1 MFRCSPFTRG
11 PKFRCNPTDH
21 KYVVITTDHRVQC
34 TTNDLAF
41 PSPHSLRLAGR
52 PPFVVSSPPAAT
64 VADLLRATTINHGGG
79 WGGGTKNK
87 ETILRLAGQTPS
99 LSCLH
104 RPQQS
109 PLSSVQ
115 RPPTTVAGG
124 KEEQKTKKQY
134 QPLNYD
140 KVLLLIR
147 FISSNDSVSFKSY
160 CDAHTEYLG

>member
-1 MFRCSPFTRG
+1 MVRNF
-11 PKFRCNPTDH
+11 
-21 KYVVITTDHRVQC
+21 VVIQPITSTSSSQPITEYSVRPTTWRSRRRTVSASQADHHSWSRLLRPQQSPLSSVQR
-34 TTNDLAF
+34 
-41 PSPHSLRLAGR
+41 PST
-52 PPFVVSSPPAAT
+52 T
-64 VADLLRATTINHGGG
+64 VAGGEEEQ
-79 WGGGTKNK
+79 KNK

-115 RPPTTVAGG
+115 RPPTTVASG

>member
-1 MFRCSPFTRG
+1 MAIATAEIWCHVRWSDGTALRLLLVIRNTIVVMFRCSPFARG
-11 PKFRCNPTDH
+11 SKFRCNPTDH
-21 KYVVITTDHRVQC
+21 KYIVITTDHRVRP
-34 TTNDLAF
+34 TTWRSRRRTGFASRADH
-41 PSPHSLRLAGR
+41 HSWSRL
-52 PPFVVSSPPAAT
+52 
-64 VADLLRATTINHGGG
+64 L
-79 WGGGTKNK
+79 
-87 ETILRLAGQTPS
+87 
-99 LSCLH
+99 

>member
-1 MFRCSPFTRG
+1 MFGGRMERRCEFYWWSETRSSW
-11 PKFRCNPTDH
+11 CSD
-21 KYVVITTDHRVQC
+21 V
-34 TTNDLAF
+34 
-41 PSPHSLRLAGR
+41 PHSLVVRN
-52 PPFVVSSPPAAT
+52 FVVIQPITSTSSSQPITEYSVRPTTWRSRRRT
-64 VADLLRATTINHGGG
+64 VSASQADHHSWSRLL
-79 WGGGTKNK
+79 
-87 ETILRLAGQTPS
+87 
-99 LSCLH
+99 